1 MHEAVPTTVRP
12 PVALGCAAVVAAVVL
27 FGLAALAT
35 ISFLESGANTG
46 KMVMDPAEAYA
57 RGSVEFVGERNFY
70 LVRLS
75 DGSFLALSDLDA
87 ANRSNTQR
95 RCRVAPIQPADPQLP
110 ALLERYAARMS
121 ARAAG
126 STLVFREECNKAVYD
141 VTGLRL
147 DSEAANLDRYPV
159 TINEAGR
166 VTVDVS
172 KRDCTAR
179 SAVQPFSGIPC
190 K

>member
-1 MHEAVPTTVRP
+1 MHEAVPATVRP
-12 PVALGCAAVVAAVVL
+12 PVALGCAAVVAVVVL
-27 FGLAALAT
+27 FGLAALAM
-35 ISFLESGANTG
+35 IAFLDSGANTG
-46 KMVMDPAEAYA
+46 KMVLDPAEAYA

-87 ANRSNTQR
+87 ANRSSPQR
-95 RCRVAPIQPADPQLP
+95 RCRVAPLQPADPQLP

-121 ARAAG
+121 APAAA

-147 DSEAANLDRYPV
+147 DSEDPNLDRYAV
-159 TINEAGR
+159 TINGAGR

-172 KRDCTAR
+172 KRDCTER
-179 SAVQPFSGIPC
+179 SAVQSFGVVPC